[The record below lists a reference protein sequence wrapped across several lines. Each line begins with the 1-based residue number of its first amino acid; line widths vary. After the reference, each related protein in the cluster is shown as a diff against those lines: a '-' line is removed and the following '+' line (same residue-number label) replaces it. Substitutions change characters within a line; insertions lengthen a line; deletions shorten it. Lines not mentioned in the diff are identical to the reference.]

1 MRALDPTGPP
11 TTSPPTPSEADL
23 VALTTRLATGLT
35 PRPTTRPEGRPAT
48 LPATGPATGPA
59 TRPATQPTTGPA
71 TQPAPAT
78 AGPLTGRVADPGE
91 GVLRLS
97 TAPADRVWAVR
108 LLVAEEVEAWL
119 VGWPAGRMSGVHEHG
134 GVAEAVTV
142 VEGALGEECL
152 DPTIWTT
159 SRRTTWRAG
168 TSTLFPAG
176 HVHLLGAAG
185 GRPAVT
191 VHAWSGAAASAG
203 RAAGRSAL
211 AGRRGPTAG
220 RGPGGGGDP
229 VGIGLGRGGGGAC
242 LLAGQPAHGALDL
255 GHVRDRVAG

>member
-1 MRALDPTGPP
+1 MRALDPTAPP
-11 TTSPPTPSEADL
+11 TTSPPAPSEADL

-35 PRPTTRPEGRPAT
+35 PQPAIRPTTRP
-48 LPATGPATGPA
+48 
-59 TRPATQPTTGPA
+59 ATQPA
-71 TQPAPAT
+71 TQPAPAS
-78 AGPLTGRVADPGE
+78 AGPLTGRVVDPGE

-97 TAPADRVWAVR
+97 TATVDRVWMVR

-119 VGWPAGRMSGVHEHG
+119 VGWPAGLMSGVHGHG

-168 TSTLFPAG
+168 ASTLFPAG

-185 GRPAVT
+185 GRPAVA

-211 AGRRGPTAG
+211 AGRGGPAGG

-229 VGIGLGRGGGGAC
+229 IGIGLGRGGGGGAC